1 MRCRKIDDTL
11 VLDLN
16 KDEDNYGQADMPVA
30 MTPDAELRWSRWMES
45 ERDEFKEALEMAKT
59 GCMAIHEMQKAALM
73 EKYSAQ
79 IEGENN
85 E

>member
-1 MRCRKIDDTL
+1 MDGNLT
-11 VLDLN
+11 N
-16 KDEDNYGQADMPVA
+16 
-30 MTPDAELRWSRWMES
+30 
-45 ERDEFKEALEMAKT
+45 DEFKEGLEMAKT
-59 GCMAIHEMQKAALM
+59 GCQAIYEMQKAALT